1 MLTIHEFVFD
11 FTLLSNLMK
20 KKTEK
25 KETRLKRNQEKK
37 KIEKEKVGTKLFIRS
52 EVIF

>member
-1 MLTIHEFVFD
+1 
-11 FTLLSNLMK
+11 MK
-20 KKTEK
+20 KKNRE
-25 KETRLKRNQEKK
+25 KRNSVEEEPRKK